1 MVRRVA
7 KLATFVGAAALSI
20 GAFSQLSTNADASPT
35 SDSASLAV
43 AAAPS
48 PPTQIDPQI
57 SDAYR
62 PEVVPSGVS
71 KIARV
76 VRTATVYSSING
88 EPVGEV
94 SAKTRYGLDQSLSVV
109 GDPIGQWVNVRLDQR
124 PNQSTGWLRLE
135 DVEITW
141 TDLFIVI
148 DLSDRYLALYSAGD
162 VVVEGTVAIGS
173 SASRTPTGF
182 TFVSEV
188 LATPGATIYGPYALG
203 LAMYSDDLTEYA
215 GGNGQIAIHGTNTPE
230 LLGSDV
236 SAGCVRTDNDLIRRL
251 AGRVPLGT
259 PVVIVA

>member
-1 MVRRVA
+1 M
-7 KLATFVGAAALSI
+7 ALSL
-20 GAFSQLSTNADASPT
+20 GAFFQLSMNADASP
-35 SDSASLAV
+35 SSAGTSLAT
-43 AAAPS
+43 ATTPNS
-48 PPTQIDPQI
+48 PAQIDPQI

-71 KIARV
+71 KIARL
-76 VRTATVYSSING
+76 VRTATVYSSIDG
-88 EPVGEV
+88 EPIGEV
-94 SAKTRYGLDQSLSVV
+94 SAETRYGLDRSLSVI
-109 GDPIGQWVNVRLDQR
+109 GDPVGQWVNVRLDKR

-148 DLSDRYLALYSAGD
+148 DLSDRRLALYSAGD

-173 SASRTPTGF
+173 STSRTPTGF

-188 LATPGATIYGPYALG
+188 LATPGTTIYGPYALG

-215 GGNGQIAIHGTNTPE
+215 GGNGQIAIHGTNSPE
-230 LLGSDV
+230 LLGLDV